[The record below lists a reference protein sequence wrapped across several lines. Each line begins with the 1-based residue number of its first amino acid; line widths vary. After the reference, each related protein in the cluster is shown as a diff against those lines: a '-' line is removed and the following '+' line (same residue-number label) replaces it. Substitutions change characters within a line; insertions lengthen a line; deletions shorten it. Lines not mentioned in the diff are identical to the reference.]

1 MSSDSTRPDVVLR
14 TTCRVCGGRD
24 LEQILSLGPSPLA
37 NAFLRS
43 TDEFAGERR
52 YPLDLFFCGPC
63 GLLQLLHV
71 VDPEILFRHYLYVTG
86 TSTTMAAHNRAYAQT
101 VADLLHLQ
109 PTDLVAEVASNDG
122 SLLKC
127 FRQHGVRT
135 LGIEPAGNLAAL
147 ASGSG
152 IETLNEFFTRTLAA
166 DVRAARG
173 AARVVAANNVLAHV
187 DDPIDFLAGC
197 RELLA
202 EDGLVTIEVPYVGA
216 LLDRLE
222 YDTVYHEHL
231 SYFSVRSLLS
241 LSERVG
247 LRAVRVDR
255 VPVHGGS
262 LRLYLSRSAAAH
274 GVEVRAFEAEERLAG
289 GTDVARYRRFA
300 HDVQAGRAEL
310 VGLLTRL
317 LGEGKRVAGY
327 GAPAKGNTLLNYCG
341 IDTQVLP
348 YTVDKNPLKVGLFT
362 PGTHIPVREVA
373 ALSNGVSRPD
383 YVLILAW
390 NFADEIMDQQRA
402 HRDRGG
408 RFILPVPRPQV
419 V

>member
-1 MSSDSTRPDVVLR
+1 MCSASARPDLVLR
-14 TTCRVCGGRD
+14 TTCRVCGARD

-43 TDEFAGERR
+43 SDEFADERR
-52 YPLDLFFCGPC
+52 YPLDLYFCSQC
-63 GLLQLLHV
+63 SLLQLLHV
-71 VDPEILFRHYLYVTG
+71 VDPDILFRHYLYVTG
-86 TSTTMAAHNRAYAQT
+86 TSTTMAEHNLAYATT
-101 VADLLHLQ
+101 VADLLHLS
-109 PTDLVAEVASNDG
+109 PTDLVVEVASNDG
-122 SLLKC
+122 SLLKR
-127 FRQHGVRT
+127 FQHHGVRT

-147 ASGSG
+147 ASATG
-152 IETLNEFFTRTLAA
+152 IETLNEFFTHTVAVT
-166 DVRAARG
+166 VRAERG

-197 RELLA
+197 RELLTD
-202 EDGLVTIEVPYVGA
+202 DGLVTIEVPYVGA

-231 SYFSVRSLLS
+231 SYFSVRSLLT
-241 LSERVG
+241 LCERVG
-247 LRAVRVDR
+247 LSVVRIDR

-274 GVEVRAFEAEERLAG
+274 GPEVRALEAEERQAG
-289 GTDVARYRRFA
+289 VTDVARYRRFA
-300 HDVQAGRAEL
+300 HDVEAGRAEL
-310 VGLLTRL
+310 VGLLKRL

-341 IDTQVLP
+341 IDTQLLP

-362 PGTHIPVREVA
+362 PGTHIPVRDVA
-373 ALSNGVSRPD
+373 ALSNGAGGPD

-390 NFADEIMDQQRA
+390 NFADEIMHQLRA